1 MARFVFKLEGVL
13 RHRANIEQ
21 QRRRELATVEAQMAS
36 LEAQLRALDAA
47 VRASETD
54 LRENRLVGR
63 LDMAFLAAHRRYA
76 ISMQRKAMATAQK
89 MAGMQRQLET
99 ARQNLAEAA
108 KQRKIIEK
116 LRDRQLTRWKAEQ
129 ARHELMELDEIAM
142 RLSYQNGLEES
153 SVA

>member
-1 MARFVFKLEGVL
+1 
-13 RHRANIEQ
+13 
-21 QRRRELATVEAQMAS
+21 
-36 LEAQLRALDAA
+36 
-47 VRASETD
+47 
-54 LRENRLVGR
+54 
-63 LDMAFLAAHRRYA
+63 
-76 ISMQRKAMATAQK
+76 
-89 MAGMQRQLET
+89 LET

-129 ARHELMELDEIAM
+129 AHHELLELDEIAM